1 MRSVGVPLFCPAF
14 FFGRRAADEL
24 SQPSLDFSVKTGVML
39 GLGAYDDSPSVEGE
53 SPAPANAEAASDEPV
68 PVGAQSLSIVDY
80 YDGEGEAEPA
90 AADNGT
96 GVLGVTLD
104 DEAVQHATQRRV
116 GGVQISVVK
125 KNAASLPS
133 AVGASSDAEAV
144 AAEPSGSGTAAAFE
158 LPASP
163 PGSLPKEMEEKFRGL
178 IEKTREGYRVNE
190 HIRNAKAF
198 RNPDILEK
206 LVAFFDVRES
216 GTNYPPE
223 LYDTQELSK
232 EDFFEKLEEARRKWE
247 ERQARKPGEKLAFA
261 SGGTLNPAAA
271 APGAAHGAISS
282 EALGAAGLAARAA
295 AAALAAKPGA
305 RKSKWGAGQEGGD
318 DPEAKRPHA

>member
-1 MRSVGVPLFCPAF
+1 
-14 FFGRRAADEL
+14 
-24 SQPSLDFSVKTGVML
+24 ML
-39 GLGAYDDSPSVEGE
+39 GLGDYDSPSVEGE
-53 SPAPANAEAASDEPV
+53 SPAPGNAEEAAAEPV

-125 KNAASLPS
+125 KNASSLPS
-133 AVGASSDAEAV
+133 TVGASSDAEAV
-144 AAEPSGSGTAAAFE
+144 AAEPSGSGTSVAFE
-158 LPASP
+158 LPPSP

-271 APGAAHGAISS
+271 ASGAPAGDPGV
-282 EALGAAGLAARAA
+282 AARAA
-295 AAALAAKPGA
+295 AAALAAQPGA
-305 RKSKWGAGQEGGD
+305 RKSKWGAGGD

>member
-1 MRSVGVPLFCPAF
+1 
-14 FFGRRAADEL
+14 
-24 SQPSLDFSVKTGVML
+24 ML
-39 GLGAYDDSPSVEGE
+39 GLGDYDSPSVEGE
-53 SPAPANAEAASDEPV
+53 SPAPANAEEAAAEPV

-144 AAEPSGSGTAAAFE
+144 AAEPSGSGTSVAFE
-158 LPASP
+158 LPPSP
-163 PGSLPKEMEEKFRGL
+163 PGSLPKEMEEKFRKL
-178 IEKTREGYRVNE
+178 IEKTREGHKVNE

-206 LVAFFDVRES
+206 LVAFFNVRES

-271 APGAAHGAISS
+271 APGAAHGGISS

-295 AAALAAKPGA
+295 AAALTAKPGA
-305 RKSKWGAGQEGGD
+305 RKSKWGGQEGGD

>member
-1 MRSVGVPLFCPAF
+1 
-14 FFGRRAADEL
+14 
-24 SQPSLDFSVKTGVML
+24 ML
-39 GLGAYDDSPSVEGE
+39 GLGDYDSPSVEGE
-53 SPAPANAEAASDEPV
+53 SPAPANAEGAAAEPV

-104 DEAVQHATQRRV
+104 DEAVQQATQRRV

-125 KNAASLPS
+125 KNAAAVPG

-144 AAEPSGSGTAAAFE
+144 AAEPSGSGTSVAFE
-158 LPASP
+158 LPPSP
-163 PGSLPKEMEEKFRGL
+163 PGELPKEMEEKFRGL

-232 EDFFEKLEEARRKWE
+232 EDFYEKLEEARRKWE

-271 APGAAHGAISS
+271 VSS
-282 EALGAAGLAARAA
+282 ETLSAAGQAARAA
-295 AAALAAKPGA
+295 AAALAAKPGV
-305 RKSKWGAGQEGGD
+305 RKSKWGAQEGGD
-318 DPEAKRPHA
+318 EPEAKRPHA